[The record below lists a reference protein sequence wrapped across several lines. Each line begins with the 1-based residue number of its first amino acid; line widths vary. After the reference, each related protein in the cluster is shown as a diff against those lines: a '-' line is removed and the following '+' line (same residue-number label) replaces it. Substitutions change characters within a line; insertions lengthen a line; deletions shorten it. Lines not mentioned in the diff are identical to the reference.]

1 MFDRPQW
8 LPPLALLLLW
18 FVFSHRRSPSSLRSE
33 LHRMTVYSILRS
45 FAIFAIFCANS
56 FGTLNALNAQN
67 EEPNSNQL
75 MFVPPPVEG
84 VISLGVYDSR
94 GKLIRV
100 LKKSAEIDTFKSGLD
115 GLIIDWDRNDSQG
128 KPAPNGKYF
137 ARGVLTGDVKI
148 EGVAFHLNDW
158 IDSSDGPRIR
168 KVFSATLLNGFRPAV
183 LAFASQPE
191 IVVFESNGKRSKAI
205 PLGFNP
211 LAVKAE
217 GSRLVV
223 FDNTRLMLIDP
234 ASGAQVS
241 QQNLPNI
248 RDADVFGNR
257 VVALSGNQISY
268 LINDAPQDLKPP
280 AEDLYRCA
288 VLASSIMVASK
299 QAKIWRLEGQEFIP
313 VEAGE
318 TGELLDMSAGASDSV
333 WLLVKTP
340 TGTFTKQIDPSGK
353 NLREIE
359 LPPEL
364 QTVTRLGAS
373 RNDDALLLIADNGG
387 IQRVIGVRFQGSN
400 QGTSIWEKWFDRT
413 LTAFKFFD
421 LKEGKVVP
429 ADAKI
434 DSPPAF
440 VKPANNPMENTRQA
454 LFQLIIVTD
463 ETGAWVATV
472 DGLPLFQ
479 VCATKEI
486 KQTRCISDGANGLRV
501 YASDG
506 TVVEEY
512 HLTSLENLFRFDA
525 GSFD

>member
-1 MFDRPQW
+1 MFDRLRW
-8 LPPLALLLLW
+8 LPPLALLLW
-18 FVFSHRRSPSSLRSE
+18 FVS
-33 LHRMTVYSILRS
+33 
-45 FAIFAIFCANS
+45 
-56 FGTLNALNAQN
+56 LNALNAQD

-75 MFVPPPVEG
+75 MFIPPPVEG

-94 GKLIRV
+94 GKLVRV
-100 LKKSAEIDTFKSGLD
+100 LKRSAEIDSFKSGLD
-115 GLIIDWDRNDSQG
+115 GLVIDWDRNDSLG
-128 KPAPNGKYF
+128 KPVPNGKYF

-158 IDSSDGPRIR
+158 IDSSGDPRIR
-168 KVFSATLLNGFRPAV
+168 KILSTTLLNAFRPAV
-183 LAFASQPE
+183 LAYASQTE
-191 IVVFESNGKRSKAI
+191 VVVFESNGKRSKTI

-211 LAVKAE
+211 LTIKAD
-217 GSRLVV
+217 GSRLLV
-223 FDNTRLMLIDP
+223 FDNTQVMLIDP

-241 QQNLPNI
+241 RQNHSDI
-248 RDADVFGNR
+248 RDADVLGNR
-257 VVALSGNQISY
+257 IVALSGDQISY
-268 LINDAPQDLKPP
+268 LVNDAPQDLKPP

-288 VLASSIMVASK
+288 VLTSSIMVASK
-299 QAKIWRLEGQEFIP
+299 EAKIWRLDGQEFTA
-313 VEAGE
+313 VDAGE
-318 TGELLDMSAGASDSV
+318 TGELLDMSAGSSDSI

-340 TGTFTKQIDPSGK
+340 TATLIKQIDPSGK

-364 QTVTRLGAS
+364 QTVTRIGAS
-373 RNDDALLLIADNGG
+373 RNDDALLLVADNGG
-387 IQRVIGVRFQGSN
+387 TQRVIGIRFQASN
-400 QGTSIWEKWFDRT
+400 QGTSVWEKWFDRA

-454 LFQLIIVTD
+454 LFQLVIVTD

-479 VCATKEI
+479 VCETKEI